1 MGDRPPSRA
10 RKAAAILFF
19 TAAGILLFRLLGP
32 GGAPAERSVVPPPP
46 PPPSSAPAPKPLSG
60 RVVRADGTP
69 APGAVVEAVFETGGG
84 APPVT
89 LASAP
94 VGADGRFSIEGGPA
108 SWTSLK
114 VRARRGPLAVEADLD
129 GAPGPLDMELRLP
142 TTFAVGGLVLAAEDG
157 RPLPRME
164 VRLGDR
170 TAVTDDFGR
179 FQLGTL
185 PAALLERE
193 APEIEVQ
200 GAGRKPVRRAL
211 PLDARADDLLL
222 RVEKD

>member
-1 MGDRPPSRA
+1 MAEKPSRA

-19 TAAGILLFRLLGP
+19 TAAGILLFRMLGP
-32 GGAPAERSVVPPPP
+32 GGAPARTDVAPPPP
-46 PPPSSAPAPKPLSG
+46 TPPPAPAPKPLSG
-60 RVVRADGTP
+60 RVVRPDGTP

-84 APPVT
+84 AAPVT
-89 LASAP
+89 LSSAP

-164 VRLGDR
+164 VRLGER

-179 FQLGTL
+179 FQLGVV
-185 PAALLERE
+185 PASLLERE
-193 APEIEVQ
+193 APEIEVK
-200 GAGRKPVRRAL
+200 GAGRKTVRRAL

-222 RVEKD
+222 RVERE